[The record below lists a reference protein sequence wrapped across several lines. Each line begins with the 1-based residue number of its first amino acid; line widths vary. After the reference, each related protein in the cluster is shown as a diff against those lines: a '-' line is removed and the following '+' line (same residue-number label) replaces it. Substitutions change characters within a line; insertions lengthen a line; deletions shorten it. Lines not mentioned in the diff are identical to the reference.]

1 MEPDPRFSHLA
12 LSGFTFGVLMKHF
25 PRLLP
30 KVGLPRAP
38 WSSHTSPCSASYS
51 RLPHLHPES
60 TSAPPPSL
68 CSQVLVQGTIFAR
81 MAPEQKTQLV
91 CELQKLQ

>member
-1 MEPDPRFSHLA
+1 MLK
-12 LSGFTFGVLMKHF
+12 KHF

-30 KVGLPRAP
+30 KVGLSS
-38 WSSHTSPCSASYS
+38 WSP
-51 RLPHLHPES
+51 RLPLLCS
-60 TSAPPPSL
+60 FLLAPPPPSCGCLSAPSLPL

-81 MAPEQKTQLV
+81 MAPEQKTELV